1 MKKRD
6 YYQILGI
13 RRNADETEIRKAYKR
28 LALKYHP
35 DRNPNDPKANEKM
48 KEINEAY
55 AVLMDPVKRE
65 RYDRYGHA
73 GLEGYTAQDIFG
85 GIDFG
90 SIFRD
95 LGLRNIFDSFG
106 FGRSLFDDLFE
117 SPFGTFGGT
126 RTMVRELRRGADL
139 QYDLE
144 IDIEE
149 AFWGGKKKLTI
160 PKTEACPACLGT
172 GAAKGGLV
180 KCPQCNG
187 KGQIVREQRSGWSV
201 FRPISTCSRCGG
213 AGRTITHPCEKCQ
226 GRGTI
231 EIQKEIMFQ
240 IPKGADTGETIRI
253 EGEGKASEEGDPAGD
268 LYIRL
273 QVKPH
278 PVFTRRGSDIY
289 VEKEI
294 TITQAMLGGR
304 VENIPGLNEKFSIQ
318 IPEGTEDGSS
328 FKIEGRGMP
337 RFGEERGD
345 EYVVVKV
352 SLPKKLTEEEKI
364 LLKQFERLRMLNL
377 DQAFLS
383 QPSFGFPALP
393 RPKKQKAK

>member
-1 MKKRD
+1 MEKRD

-13 RRNADETEIRKAYKR
+13 GRNADEAEIRKAYKR

-55 AVLMDPVKRE
+55 AVLIDPAKRE

-95 LGLRNIFDSFG
+95 LGLRNIFDSFS
-106 FGRSLFDDLFE
+106 FGRSLFDDFFE
-117 SPFGTFGGT
+117 SPFGAFGRTQT
-126 RTMVRELRRGADL
+126 RVKELRRGADL

-144 IDIEE
+144 IDLEE
-149 AFWGGKKKLTI
+149 AFWGGEKKIEFRKAEI
-160 PKTEACPACLGT
+160 CPTCRGT

-180 KCPQCNG
+180 KCPECNG
-187 KGQIVREQRSGWSV
+187 KGQIIREQRSGWSV
-201 FRPISTCSRCGG
+201 FRQISTCPKCQGIG
-213 AGRTITHPCEKCQ
+213 KIITHPCEKCQ
-226 GRGTI
+226 GKGTI
-231 EIQKEIMFQ
+231 EVQKEIVFQ
-240 IPKGADTGETIRI
+240 IPKGADIGEIVKI
-253 EGEGKASEEGDPAGD
+253 EGEGEASKEGGPAGD
-268 LYIRL
+268 LYVRL

-278 PVFTRRGSDIY
+278 PTFTRQGSDIY

-294 TITQAMLGGR
+294 PITQAILGGR
-304 VENIPGLNEKFSIQ
+304 VENIPGLDGNFTIQ
-318 IPEGTEDGSS
+318 IPEGTENGSS
-328 FKIEGRGMP
+328 LKLERNGMP

-345 EYVVVKV
+345 EYVVVKIN
-352 SLPKKLTEEEKI
+352 LPKRLSEEEKA
-364 LLKQFERLRMLNL
+364 LLRQFARLRMLNL
-377 DQAFLS
+377 DPVSLS
-383 QPSFGFPALP
+383 QPSLGFPALP
-393 RPKKQKAK
+393 SPKNKKTD

>member
-1 MKKRD
+1 MEKRD

-13 RRNADETEIRKAYKR
+13 GRNADEVEIRKAYKR

-55 AVLMDPVKRE
+55 AVLIDPVKRE
-65 RYDRYGHA
+65 KYDRYGHA

-117 SPFGTFGGT
+117 SPFTSFAGRETG
-126 RTMVRELRRGADL
+126 VRELRRGADL

-144 IDIEE
+144 IDLEE
-149 AFWGGKKKLTI
+149 AFWGGEKRISL
-160 PKTEACPACLGT
+160 PKTELCSSCRGT
-172 GAAKGGLV
+172 GAAKGGLI
-180 KCPQCNG
+180 KCSQCDG
-187 KGQIVREQRSGWSV
+187 RGQIVREQRSGWSV
-201 FRPISTCSRCGG
+201 FRQISTCPRCRGI
-213 AGRTITHPCEKCQ
+213 GRMVTHHCEKCQ
-226 GRGTI
+226 GKGTI
-231 EIQKEIMFQ
+231 EIQKEIVFE
-240 IPKGADTGETIRI
+240 IPRGADTGKTVRI
-253 EGEGKASEEGDPAGD
+253 EGEGEPSEGGEPAGD

-273 QVKPH
+273 LVKPH

-294 TITQAMLGGR
+294 TITQALLGER
-304 VENIPGLNEKFSIQ
+304 VENVPALEGNFAIQ

-328 FKIEGRGMP
+328 FKIEGKGMP
-337 RFGEERGD
+337 KFGDERGD
-345 EYVVVKV
+345 EYVVVKI
-352 SLPKKLTEEEKI
+352 SLPKRLTEEEKT
-364 LLKQFERLRMLNL
+364 LLRQFERLRMLNL
-377 DQAFLS
+377 DPLFLS

-393 RPKKQKAK
+393 PGNEKVK